1 MDFELLTDISNV
13 EVVAEGGGVR
23 VTRLLRRM
31 YGGRHWR
38 KLKGSATVRLRDG
51 RIREAEIHWY
61 EAHGVGRKRFKIK
74 RLVPETW

>member
-1 MDFELLTDISNV
+1 MDFELLTDISPI
-13 EVVAEGGGVR
+13 EVIAEGSGVR
-23 VTRLLRRM
+23 VTHLLKRM

-38 KLKGSATVRLRDG
+38 KLKGRVTVRLSDG
-51 RIREAEIHWY
+51 TIREAEIHWY

>member
-1 MDFELLTDISNV
+1 VDFELLTDISNI
-13 EVVAEGGGVR
+13 EVIAEGSGVR
-23 VTRLLRRM
+23 VTHVLRRM

>member
-1 MDFELLTDISNV
+1 MDFELMTDITNV
-13 EVVAEGGGVR
+13 EVIAEGSGVR
-23 VTRLLRRM
+23 VARLLKRI

>member
-1 MDFELLTDISNV
+1 MDFELLTDISNI
-13 EVVAEGGGVR
+13 EVIAEGSGVR

-51 RIREAEIHWY
+51 TIRGAEIHWY

>member
-1 MDFELLTDISNV
+1 
-13 EVVAEGGGVR
+13 
-23 VTRLLRRM
+23 M
-31 YGGRHWR
+31 YGGRRWR

-51 RIREAEIHWY
+51 TIREAEIHWY